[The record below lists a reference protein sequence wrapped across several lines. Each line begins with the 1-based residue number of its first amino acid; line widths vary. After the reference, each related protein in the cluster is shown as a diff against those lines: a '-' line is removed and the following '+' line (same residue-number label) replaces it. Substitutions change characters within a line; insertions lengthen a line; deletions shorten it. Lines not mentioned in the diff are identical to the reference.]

1 MYSPEHAAV
10 GTLVSALG
18 VAVLWSTTG
27 FGALALAALFVW
39 GILLSVFVDLDHY
52 LLARLHAGD
61 WSHLRAALADPRAAL
76 SDQEGTFESVEDIV
90 SRRLLTHHL
99 LGAALVVALLA
110 LSVPVAV
117 FTAAVLY
124 AHVVC
129 DLLRDAGLA

>member
-10 GTLVSALG
+10 GAVVSALG

-27 FGALALAALFVW
+27 FGAVALAALFVW
-39 GILLSVFVDLDHY
+39 GVLLSVFVDLDHY

-61 WSHLRAALADPRAAL
+61 WSHLRAALSDPGAAL
-76 SDQEGTFESVEDIV
+76 TDQEGTFESVEGIV
-90 SRRLLTHHL
+90 PRRLLSHHL
-99 LGAALVVALLA
+99 LGAALVVGLLGV
-110 LSVPVAV
+110 SVPVAA
-117 FTAAVLY
+117 FTAAILY